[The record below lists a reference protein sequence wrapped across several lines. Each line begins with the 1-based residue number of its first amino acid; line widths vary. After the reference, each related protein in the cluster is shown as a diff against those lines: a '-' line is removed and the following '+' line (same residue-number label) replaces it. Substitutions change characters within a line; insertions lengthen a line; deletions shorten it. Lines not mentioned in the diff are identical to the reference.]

1 MIRRPPRS
9 TRTDTL
15 FPYTTLFRS
24 ATAAGAATDGGAAWA
39 LLIAQ
44 AMSAATTNRNIMG
57 SPSLSDFAQCGV
69 ATAASA
75 EVTGI
80 ADRYTA
86 ADVRRDRNAGAGAAR
101 RIQPG
106 NHVAE
111 RIADLRIGIGVQ
123 AAKGIDRKSTR
134 LNYSH

>member
-1 MIRRPPRS
+1 
-9 TRTDTL
+9 
-15 FPYTTLFRS
+15 
-24 ATAAGAATDGGAAWA
+24 
-39 LLIAQ
+39 
-44 AMSAATTNRNIMG
+44 MSAATTNRNIMG

-111 RIADLRIGIGVQ
+111 RIDDLRIGIGVQ
-123 AAKGIDRKSTR
+123 AAKGMDGCEDVANRQVVRGERRGAQRCVEVLDRKSTR
-134 LNYSH
+134 LKSRHYCAPRMPYSA

>member
-57 SPSLSDFAQCGV
+57 SPSLTDFAQCGV
-69 ATAASA
+69 ATAASP

-86 ADVRRDRNAGAGAAR
+86 TDIRRDRQAGDGSAR
-101 RIQPG
+101 RNQTGYPLS
-106 NHVAE
+106 E
-111 RIADLRIGIGVQ
+111 RIDAWRTGSGWDSSGGGCRGSG
-123 AAKGIDRKSTR
+123 GGGEC
-134 LNYSH
+134 

>member
-1 MIRRPPRS
+1 MCSDAFFFFFKQKTAYEMRISDWSSDVCSSDLAGSPGS
-9 TRTDTL
+9 AAL
-15 FPYTTLFRS
+15 S
-24 ATAAGAATDGGAAWA
+24 VAATAAGAATDGGAAWA

-86 ADVRRDRNAGAGAAR
+86 ADRPEGRRVGKGCVRTCRYRWL
-101 RIQPG
+101 P
-106 NHVAE
+106 
-111 RIADLRIGIGVQ
+111 LP
-123 AAKGIDRKSTR
+123 
-134 LNYSH
+134 